1 MPSTPPG
8 RLAHDLAEAGRP
20 PADLAAAVAWTL
32 LTLLSVY
39 LPVVN
44 ETPLRV
50 VFGLP
55 LVLFIPGYVLIA
67 ALFPRNDDLD
77 WLERVALS
85 FGLSI
90 AVVPLIGLVLN
101 YTPWG
106 IRLDPVL
113 AALSLFVIAMA
124 AAATA
129 RRLGL
134 PAEDRLT
141 VPVGR
146 APGLGPVRALRAGP
160 VPARP
165 QPLDPPRRLDRRGD
179 RHDCVRDRRAEG
191 GRALLRVLRPR
202 RERQGRGLPDRR
214 SPRTRPSG

>member
-20 PADLAAAVAWTL
+20 PADLAVAVGWTL
-32 LTLLSVY
+32 LTLLAVY
-39 LPVVN
+39 LPVVS

-50 VFGLP
+50 LFGLP
-55 LVLFIPGYVLIA
+55 LILFVPGYVLIA
-67 ALFPRNDDLD
+67 ALFPRDDDLD

-124 AAATA
+124 GAATV
-129 RRLGL
+129 RRLLL
-134 PAEDRLT
+134 PPATGSRSR
-141 VPVGR
+141 R
-146 APGLGPVRALRAGP
+146 ARSWPRPGPSSSRRASPGSTATSRSSSSSRSSRRS
-160 VPARP
+160 ARP
-165 QPLDPPRRLDRRGD
+165 
-179 RHDCVRDRRAEG
+179 
-191 GRALLRVLRPR
+191 
-202 RERQGRGLPDRR
+202 R
-214 SPRTRPSG
+214 S